1 MDHWPPFDMDPDFLE
16 FANELSL
23 NAPNSFYGEDE
34 NIKHQTAPMDPNL
47 GFKLPDHPVPVD
59 SNTNMF
65 ASGTPNTPRESLFTA
80 TTNNLFNYQHPSG
93 PISMPGFGNA
103 VIAAPWTSA
112 PFGAGPSILPSASDL
127 ANTWATP
134 FDALEAHVSTNHLP
148 DSGLGAS
155 NALARPGIAYANA
168 SPRLDGPIPSFHE
181 KRDGKYHC
189 LMQPCPRPTFSR
201 LADLQRHQNAC
212 HLGTAAFWCAST
224 GCDRSQTHPYGRAFP
239 RKDKRNDHE
248 KKVHGRVL
256 SVN

>member
-23 NAPNSFYGEDE
+23 DTLNSFYGKDE
-34 NIKHQTAPMDPNL
+34 NIEHPTALMDPNL
-47 GFKLPDHPVPVD
+47 GFKLLDHPVPIA
-59 SNTNMF
+59 SNTNIL
-65 ASGTPNTPRESLFTA
+65 ASGPLNTPREPLFTV
-80 TTNNLFNYQHPSG
+80 TTNNLFNYQHQSG
-93 PISMPGFGNA
+93 PI
-103 VIAAPWTSA
+103 
-112 PFGAGPSILPSASDL
+112 
-127 ANTWATP
+127 
-134 FDALEAHVSTNHLP
+134 
-148 DSGLGAS
+148 
-155 NALARPGIAYANA
+155 GI
-168 SPRLDGPIPSFHE
+168 DGPIPSFHD
-181 KRDGKYHC
+181 KRDGQYHC

-224 GCDRSQTHPYGRAFP
+224 GCDRSQAHPYGRAFP